1 MENDLT
7 LEKVVPHSI
16 EAERSVLG
24 AVLVENR
31 AFNEAAEIL
40 QESDFYRESHR
51 KIFSKMQSL
60 WEQSQAIDPLTLSEE
75 LKKSGDLEAVGGTPY
90 LATLIDGVP
99 KSANIEYY
107 ARIVKEKSILR
118 QLIIASNQI
127 ISRCYSQDEEADA
140 IINDAERSIFA
151 IAEEKVSGGFVS
163 LKDIRKET
171 YDKISELHERKELI
185 TGLSTPFRAF
195 NELTAGL
202 QPSDLI
208 VIASRPAMG
217 KTSLSLELARYLGL
231 QADKIVGIF
240 SLEMSKEQMVLRLLC
255 SEAQINIQKL
265 RAGFLSEKEWDKIYA
280 ALGRISDAQIFI
292 DDTPGISVVE
302 MRAKARKLRQ
312 QHGLDLLIV
321 DYMQLLTMPGR
332 FENRNQEMSAISRN
346 LKGLAKELKIPLVA
360 LSQLSRAPEAR
371 ANRRPQLSDLRE
383 SGAIEQDA
391 DVVCFIFREE
401 FYTRDIEKEGIAEL
415 IIAKQRNGPTGTI
428 NLTFI
433 KEYAKFANPE
443 LERTF

>member
-1 MENDLT
+1 
-7 LEKVVPHSI
+7 
-16 EAERSVLG
+16 
-24 AVLVENR
+24 
-31 AFNEAAEIL
+31 
-40 QESDFYRESHR
+40 
-51 KIFSKMQSL
+51 MQSL
-60 WEQSQAIDPLTLSEE
+60 WEQSKAIDPLTLSEE
-75 LKKSGDLEAVGGTPY
+75 LKKSGDLETIGGTAY
-90 LATLIDGVP
+90 LASLIDGVP

-118 QLIIASNQI
+118 QLIFASNQI
-127 ISRCYSQDEEADA
+127 VSRCYSQDEEADA

-151 IAEEKVSGGFVS
+151 IAEEKLTGGFVS
-163 LKDIRKET
+163 LSDIKKET
-171 YDKISELHERKELI
+171 FERLSELHERKELI
-185 TGLSTPFRAF
+185 TGLPTPFRAF
-195 NELTAGL
+195 NEITAGL

-217 KTSLSLELARYLGL
+217 KTSLGLEIAKYLGIH
-231 QADKIVGIF
+231 ADKTVGIF
-240 SLEMSKEQMVLRLLC
+240 SLEMSKEQLVLRLLC
-255 SEAQINIQKL
+255 SEARINIQKL

-280 ALGRISDAQIFI
+280 ALGKISDAKIFI

-312 QHGLDLLIV
+312 QYGLDLLVV
-321 DYMQLLTMPGR
+321 DYMQLLTIPGR

-346 LKGLAKELKIPLVA
+346 LKSLAKELKIPVIS

-371 ANRRPQLSDLRE
+371 ADRRPQLSDLRE

-415 IIAKQRNGPTGTI
+415 IIAKQRNGPIGTI

-443 LERTF
+443 LERAF